1 MQQRRTEWYRKKS
14 CLVAT
19 DAVNSLTTASA
30 CAHTAA
36 KPLTASVALATAGQ
50 QEDKTSFFADYYLV
64 VKKEMVVNSMNWMA
78 GGAQGSGVDTAA
90 NIFGKACGYGG
101 LYVFGRREYH
111 SNIKG
116 LHSYFHL
123 RVSPEEIL
131 ANVNDVDLLA
141 AFDAETAVRHISE
154 VVPKGGVIIDS
165 QQVNTKVLDIPT
177 LPPEF
182 KDELVRFMEKNNV
195 GETLNDWLNHAKQR
209 KVQVFPVPY
218 MELLSQIGAKLGIAQ
233 ISKITRMINVITIGV
248 SFALFKYDR
257 RLAEKAVR
265 DTFAGKE
272 KIAEM
277 NVIALNHAYDYTKEN
292 LSGFEHLLEKTKV
305 NEERLFL
312 TGNQAVA
319 MGKVLGGCRVQTY
332 YPITPA
338 ADESEYLEAHQIM
351 KTGAGEDEA
360 IVVIQTED
368 EIAAVNSASGAALAG
383 TRAATSTSG
392 PGFSLMAE
400 GISWAGHNEVPLVIT
415 YYQRGAPATGL
426 PTRNGQGDLRFA
438 MHAGHGEFSRIIL
451 ASGDIQECFY
461 DAAKVFNLADKYQ
474 MPVIHLLDK
483 AMANCSQTYP
493 VFDYGKFKI
502 DRGKILTEKE
512 LEGKEYRR
520 FCLTENGV
528 SPRVV
533 LGTRN
538 GVHWYTGD
546 EHNEAGHISE
556 EPLNRRLMVEK
567 RMKKLALVEKEV
579 PVGDKLKFFGDHD
592 SENIVVSWGSPK
604 GAIIESLSM
613 LKQEGFSLCFMQMRL
628 IHPLPVEEVKK
639 ALAGKKRIIDVEDN
653 YTGQLGGVIKEATGI
668 APNYYILKYT
678 GRPMTTTEVYGT
690 LKAVLAGKASEREVL
705 MVGS

>member
-1 MQQRRTEWYRKKS
+1 
-14 CLVAT
+14 
-19 DAVNSLTTASA
+19 
-30 CAHTAA
+30 
-36 KPLTASVALATAGQ
+36 
-50 QEDKTSFFADYYLV
+50 
-64 VKKEMVVNSMNWMA
+64 MA

-101 LYVFGRREYH
+101 LYVFGKREYH

-141 AFDAETAVRHISE
+141 AFDAETVVRHINE
-154 VVPKGGVIIDS
+154 VVTEGGVIVGS

-177 LPPEF
+177 LPPEL
-182 KDELVRFMEKNNV
+182 KDELAKYMKEKNV

-209 KVQVFPVPY
+209 NVHVFPVPY
-218 MELLSQIGAKLGIAQ
+218 MELLNQIGTKLGIVK
-233 ISKITRMINVITIGV
+233 ISKITRMINVLTIGI

-257 RLAEKAVR
+257 SLAEKAVR
-265 DTFAGKE
+265 HTFAKKG

-277 NVIALNHAYDYTKEN
+277 NVMALNHAYDYAEEN
-292 LSGFEHLLEKTKV
+292 FNGFRHRLEKTKV
-305 NEERLFL
+305 DEERLFV

-338 ADESEYLEAHQIM
+338 ADESEYLEAHQIL
-351 KTGAGEDEA
+351 KTAGEDEA

-383 TRAATSTSG
+383 ARAATSTSG

-400 GISWAGHNEVPLVIT
+400 GLSWAGHSEVPLVIT

-426 PTRNGQGDLRFA
+426 PTRNGQADLRFA

-461 DAAKVFNLADKYQ
+461 DAAKVFNLAEKYQ

-493 VFDYGKFKI
+493 VFDHDKFKI
-502 DRGKILTEKE
+502 DRGQLLTEKE

-520 FCLTENGV
+520 FRFTESGV
-528 SPRVV
+528 SPRVM
-533 LGTRN
+533 LGTKN

-546 EHNEAGHISE
+546 EHNETGHISE

-567 RMKKLALVEKEV
+567 RMKKLELVEKEV
-579 PVGDKLKFFGDHD
+579 PVEDKLKFFGDQD

-604 GAIIESLSM
+604 GAIIEALDM
-613 LKQEGFSLCFMQMRL
+613 LKQESFSLGFMQLRL
-628 IHPLPVEEVKK
+628 LHPLPTEDVKK
-639 ALAGKKRIIDVEDN
+639 ALEGKKQIIDIEDN
-653 YTGQLGGVIKEATGI
+653 YTGQLGGIIKEKTGL
-668 APNYYILKYT
+668 APNFYILKYT
-678 GRPMTTTEVYGT
+678 GRPMTTTEVYDA
-690 LKAVLAGKASEREVL
+690 LKAILTGKAPEREVL
-705 MVGS
+705 MLGS

>member
-1 MQQRRTEWYRKKS
+1 
-14 CLVAT
+14 
-19 DAVNSLTTASA
+19 
-30 CAHTAA
+30 
-36 KPLTASVALATAGQ
+36 
-50 QEDKTSFFADYYLV
+50 
-64 VKKEMVVNSMNWMA
+64 MA

-123 RVSPEEIL
+123 RISPKEIL

-141 AFDAETAVRHISE
+141 AFDAETAVRHINE
-154 VVPKGGVIIDS
+154 VVPEGGIIINS
-165 QQVNTKVLDIPT
+165 QQMNTKVLNIPT

-182 KDELVRFMEKNNV
+182 KAELTKFMKENNV

-209 KVQVFPVPY
+209 NVHVFPVPY
-218 MELLSQIGAKLGIAQ
+218 MNLLNQIGAKLGIEK
-233 ISKITRMINVITIGV
+233 ISKITRMINILTIGV

-265 DTFAGKE
+265 ATFSAKP
-272 KIAEM
+272 KIVEM
-277 NVIALNHAYDYTKEN
+277 NVLALNHAYDYAE
-292 LSGFEHLLEKTKV
+292 EHFKNTFKHRLEKTEV
-305 NEERLFL
+305 NEKRLFL

-351 KTGAGEDEA
+351 KTSRGEDEA

-383 TRAATSTSG
+383 ARAATSTSG

-400 GISWAGHNEVPLVIT
+400 GLSWAGNNEVPLVIT

-426 PTRNGQGDLRFA
+426 PTRNGQADLRFA
-438 MHAGHGEFSRIIL
+438 MHAGHGEFPRIIL

-461 DAAKVFNLADKYQ
+461 DAAKVFNLAEKYQ
-474 MPVIHLLDK
+474 TPVIHLLDK

-502 DRGKILTEKE
+502 DRGEILTEKE
-512 LEGKEYRR
+512 LEGKEYKR
-520 FCLTENGV
+520 FRFTETGV

-533 LGTRN
+533 LGAKN

-546 EHNEAGHISE
+546 EHNEIGHISE

-567 RMKKLALVEKEV
+567 RMRKLELVKKEV
-579 PVGDKLKFFGDHD
+579 PVEDKLKFYGDTD

-604 GAIIESLSM
+604 GAIIESLEK
-613 LKQEGFSLCFMQMRL
+613 LKQEGFNIGFMQVRL
-628 IHPLPVEEVKK
+628 IHPLPTEEVKK
-639 ALAGKKRIIDVEDN
+639 ALEGKKRIIDVEDN
-653 YTGQLGGVIKEATGI
+653 FSGQLGGIIKEQTGI
-668 APNYYILKYT
+668 APNYHVLKYT
-678 GRPMTTTEVYGT
+678 GRPMTTTEVHEA
-690 LKAVLAGKASEREVL
+690 LKAILTDKASEREVL
-705 MVGS
+705 MFGS